1 MSLYGQYAWVIGGA
15 GTIGR
20 GLCRGLL
27 RAGATVLVNSR
38 NTDRLAAL
46 SEELGH
52 PDRLIALHGSMLP
65 GSSEKLTHEVMEMT
79 SGQLDHV
86 VAHSGVQWWD
96 KAGDETSTLSSASRV
111 LTMST
116 EEFASAAVQ
125 LPLLHFE
132 AARLLMPRLQGD
144 GAGRPR
150 SYTLVT
156 GGTGGVSGVKGLAQ
170 INAQALW
177 GLSAAL
183 QQEVAGVT
191 VAEVRCEMQVDRT
204 PDERSRS
211 PRSSPLSHDLGSV
224 VAGIAANP
232 VGAAAG
238 LHAMTSV
245 EDVAAL
251 KARFPAQD
259 DDYPQQEQEA
269 VAAA

>member
-1 MSLYGQYAWVIGGA
+1 M
-15 GTIGR
+15 
-20 GLCRGLL
+20 
-27 RAGATVLVNSR
+27 
-38 NTDRLAAL
+38 
-46 SEELGH
+46 
-52 PDRLIALHGSMLP
+52 
-65 GSSEKLTHEVMEMT
+65 
-79 SGQLDHV
+79 
-86 VAHSGVQWWD
+86 
-96 KAGDETSTLSSASRV
+96 
-111 LTMST
+111 
-116 EEFASAAVQ
+116 
-125 LPLLHFE
+125 
-132 AARLLMPRLQGD
+132 
-144 GAGRPR
+144 
-150 SYTLVT
+150 
-156 GGTGGVSGVKGLAQ
+156 
-170 INAQALW
+170 
-177 GLSAAL
+177 
-183 QQEVAGVT
+183 T